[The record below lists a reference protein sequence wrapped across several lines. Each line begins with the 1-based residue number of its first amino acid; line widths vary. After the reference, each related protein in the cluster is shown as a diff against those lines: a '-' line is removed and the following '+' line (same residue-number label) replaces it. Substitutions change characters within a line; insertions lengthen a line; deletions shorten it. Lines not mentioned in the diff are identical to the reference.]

1 MKTQVGGVP
10 GLLLLDIPCPQG
22 AAALFTHPFLC
33 SLMCGLV
40 WSGLKRWSQLLGV
53 CPACP
58 ALGHPRYL
66 QIPGRHA
73 VQGSCLLSEPQQG
86 CLSTPT
92 GQTIA
97 PRPPCLNP
105 VGWDLRPGPGCYRDM
120 AAGSPGQHTKSCC
133 EPHHEWQPFFTPT
146 PGHHHP
152 AAFPRPV
159 NTKPHT
165 QQGPSSQ

>member
-1 MKTQVGGVP
+1 MTAWHP
-10 GLLLLDIPCPQG
+10 GSSHMVKGSEMGSPTVRAGFQSHHPQ
-22 AAALFTHPFLC
+22 
-33 SLMCGLV
+33 
-40 WSGLKRWSQLLGV
+40 WWRD
-53 CPACP
+53 ACP

-105 VGWDLRPGPGCYRDM
+105 VGWDLRPGPGCYRDT
-120 AAGSPGQHTKSCC
+120 AAGSPGQHTKPCC